1 MVTAMEPQ
9 RRGRSAR
16 RRERLTAQ
24 EPGNVETLPAYA
36 GGRYLPLSDDDMRR
50 IHATVLDVL
59 ENIGLIKAIPSMVE
73 LVTAKGGSL
82 TDEGRLL
89 FPRDLVEDVIAGSR
103 RSFTLSGQSPEHD
116 IELKSQDVY
125 CGTGGASP
133 NIVDFETGAYRQALL
148 TDLYDIARLVDQL
161 EHIRF
166 YWRSV
171 VATDMPRAKVLDL
184 NTAYACMMGTT
195 KPIGVSFANGQHVKT
210 AVEMFDARLGGEGE
224 FRKRPFCTISCCH
237 VVPPLTFAEESLD
250 AFEMAVRLGMPV
262 LALSAG
268 QAGATAPAALPGA
281 VVQAVAETLAG
292 LVFGYLI
299 DPRCRVILGTWPF
312 VSDLRTGA
320 MSGGSGEQ
328 ALLMAAC
335 AQMGNFYD
343 LPTSV
348 AAGMTDAK
356 VPDSQSGAEK
366 GYTIG
371 LAAHAGANMIN
382 ESAGMLASL
391 LGTAHEAYVMD
402 NDTLGAVGRTVRGLE
417 LNENSLSIEVIR
429 NVTTEG
435 PGHYLGHDQ
444 TLARMQSDYC
454 YPNVHDR
461 MTPKDW
467 EEAGGRDVRQQARD
481 VTCEI
486 LGRHYPDHVDEAT
499 DDRLR
504 EAFDIRLDRDAMR
517 PGNGRW

>member
-1 MVTAMEPQ
+1 MGIAVEPK

-16 RRERLTAQ
+16 RRERQEAQ
-24 EPGNVETLPAYA
+24 AIGNAPVQSAYA
-36 GGRYLPLSDDDMRR
+36 GGRYLPLTERDMTR
-50 IHATVLDVL
+50 IHAAVLNVL
-59 ENIGLIKAIPSMVE
+59 ENVGLSKAIPSMVS
-73 LVTAKGGSL
+73 LVTRKGGRL

-89 FPRDLVEDVIAGSR
+89 FPRALVEDVVASSR
-103 RSFTLSGQSPEHD
+103 RNFVLHGQTTDHD
-116 IELKSQDVY
+116 MELKNRDVY

-133 NIVDFETGAYRQALL
+133 NIVDFETGAYRQARL
-148 TDLYDIARLVDQL
+148 TDLYDIARLVDQM

-171 VATDMPRAKVLDL
+171 VATDMTSAEALDL
-184 NTAYACMMGTT
+184 NTAYACMSGTA
-195 KPIGVSFANGQHVKT
+195 KHIGVSFSNGANVKT
-210 AVEMFDARLGGEGE
+210 AVDMFDARLGGDGE

-237 VVPPLTFAEESLD
+237 VVPPLTFAEESCE
-250 AFEMAVRLGMPV
+250 AFEMAVRLGMPA

-281 VVQAVAETLAG
+281 VVQAVSEALAG
-292 LVFGYLI
+292 LVFGNLI
-299 DPRCRVILGTWPF
+299 DPECKVILGTWPF

-356 VPDSQSGAEK
+356 VPDGQSGAEK

-371 LAAHAGANMIN
+371 LAAHAGANMVN

-391 LGTAHEAYVMD
+391 LGTALESYVMD
-402 NDTLGAVGRTVRGLE
+402 NDTLGAVIRTVRGLE
-417 LNENSLSIEVIR
+417 VSDDSLSFDVIR
-429 NVTTEG
+429 DVTTKG
-435 PGHYLGHDQ
+435 PGHYLGHNQ
-444 TLARMQSDYC
+444 TLVRMQSDYC
-454 YPNVHDR
+454 YPVVNDR
-461 MTPKDW
+461 LSPKDW
-467 EEAGGRDVRQQARD
+467 EEAGALDARERARSIVRDVL
-481 VTCEI
+481 T
-486 LGRHYPDHVDEAT
+486 RHYPSHVDGAA

-504 EAFDIRLDRDAMR
+504 QSFDIRLDKTDMR
-517 PGNGRW
+517 QGNGRW